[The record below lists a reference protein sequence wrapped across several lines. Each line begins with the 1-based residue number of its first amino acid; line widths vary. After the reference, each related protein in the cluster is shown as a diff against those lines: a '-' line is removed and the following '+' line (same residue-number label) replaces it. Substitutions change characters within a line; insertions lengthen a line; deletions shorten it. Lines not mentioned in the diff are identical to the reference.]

1 MLNGSVILW
10 RCESAY
16 GDAASTHGEVK
27 NAILVL
33 SVLFDLIPCLFC
45 SLFAS
50 HVYRGVDVSHP
61 VYAVVFSN
69 IILSLLLS
77 VFAFV
82 VKIINN
88 QIISCI
94 GGFLALINQSSLVY
108 MNGIC
113 WSVVAI
119 LRYYLLIQVKS
130 QNDENGQHMDMMK
143 LKWIALMFYWGFTLV
158 HCALRCCFVLAQNLY
173 WMPNIARIPW
183 GLLLYIAN
191 PITTCAVY
199 YRLDIALKMRNTN
212 TDSMNRNKEVPIEII
227 HDANCD
233 TLDTF
238 EPLGSAGTNNIYSG
252 NTGKD
257 NASRSRLSMAKS
269 LCTDYNN
276 ELPYGGIYVGA
287 TEDTRFEYGNNM
299 IGLEK
304 THSLKKGEVKMAK
317 DKHINHNRD
326 DVNHD
331 KDISIARLIT
341 NDAGTSFSTT
351 RCTKEI
357 TKSSD
362 LAASYLYSD
371 FILPNEVMTNDQ
383 KAHKPIHDKIDNDYE
398 PDIVIQL
405 KKRNKTVANNYMKYP
420 KVRNTQRVVTEASTR
435 NKRSGDIFVV
445 ERYFEEMENFDNS
458 EEGDNINNQLP
469 QQDPDLETDEYK
481 CSKEH
486 KSILKALLVNFII
499 HGVIVII
506 FVISKIK
513 SGEKT
518 DGYVLIVLAI
528 MFSLYRSFVPV
539 LSAIFCFEVVYLNFL
554 QFLDALQDR
563 LRALFERMRN
573 LIYA

>member
-82 VKIINN
+82 VKVINN
-88 QIISCI
+88 QFISCI
-94 GGFLALINQSSLVY
+94 GGFLALIIQSSLVY

-130 QNDENGQHMDMMK
+130 QNDENGQHVDMMK

-227 HDANCD
+227 NDANCD

-252 NTGKD
+252 NTEKD

-269 LCTDYNN
+269 LCTDYSN

-287 TEDTRFEYGNNM
+287 TDDTRFEYGNNM

-304 THSLKKGEVKMAK
+304 THSLKKGEVKVAK

-341 NDAGTSFSTT
+341 NDARTSFSTT
-351 RCTKEI
+351 KCTKEI

-383 KAHKPIHDKIDNDYE
+383 KVHKPIHDKIDNDYE
-398 PDIVIQL
+398 SDIVIQL
-405 KKRNKTVANNYMKYP
+405 KKRNKTVANNYIKYP
-420 KVRNTQRVVTEASTR
+420 KVQNTQRVVTEASTR

-458 EEGDNINNQLP
+458 EEGDNINNQLQ
-469 QQDPDLETDEYK
+469 QQDPNLETDEYN

>member
-1 MLNGSVILW
+1 MLNGSIILW

-82 VKIINN
+82 VKVINN
-88 QIISCI
+88 QFISCI
-94 GGFLALINQSSLVY
+94 GGFLALIIQSSLVY

-212 TDSMNRNKEVPIEII
+212 TASMNRNKEVPIQIMN
-227 HDANCD
+227 DANCD

-238 EPLGSAGTNNIYSG
+238 EPLGSASTNNIYSG
-252 NTGKD
+252 NTEKG

-304 THSLKKGEVKMAK
+304 THSLKKGEVKVAK

-383 KAHKPIHDKIDNDYE
+383 KVHKPIHDKIDNDYE
-398 PDIVIQL
+398 SDIAIQL
-405 KKRNKTVANNYMKYP
+405 KKRNNTVANNYIKCP
-420 KVRNTQRVVTEASTR
+420 KVQNTQRVVTEASTR

-458 EEGDNINNQLP
+458 EEGDNINNQL
-469 QQDPDLETDEYK
+469 QQQNPDLETDEYK

-554 QFLDALQDR
+554 QFLDVLQDR